1 MIKLIAF
8 DFDGTLAD
16 SVDFCI
22 AVFHKVF
29 AKYLGDKA
37 PTSEEIY
44 QNFGMNEPGVIR
56 FFMGKECPE
65 AAEDYFILHKELHPT
80 MCPTPFPG
88 VIELLDYLKTQN
100 VELTVLTGRDKVTCS
115 ISMDYLKL
123 GSYFTNFQYGSPLKL
138 DKCAQL
144 INLCET
150 RNLDPSE
157 IVYVGDAVSDVVASH
172 QANVRCF
179 TAAWAKSARIEELNK
194 INSEYVFLTVKDMI
208 DQFKKEFS
216 K

>member
-1 MIKLIAF
+1 M
-8 DFDGTLAD
+8 
-16 SVDFCI
+16 
-22 AVFHKVF
+22 
-29 AKYLGDKA
+29 
-37 PTSEEIY
+37 
-44 QNFGMNEPGVIR
+44 
-56 FFMGKECPE
+56 CPE
-65 AAEDYFILHKELHPT
+65 
-80 MCPTPFPG
+80 PFPG

-157 IVYVGDAVSDVVASH
+157 IVYVGDAVSDVTASH

-208 DQFKKEFS
+208 DQFKKEFNQ
-216 K
+216 